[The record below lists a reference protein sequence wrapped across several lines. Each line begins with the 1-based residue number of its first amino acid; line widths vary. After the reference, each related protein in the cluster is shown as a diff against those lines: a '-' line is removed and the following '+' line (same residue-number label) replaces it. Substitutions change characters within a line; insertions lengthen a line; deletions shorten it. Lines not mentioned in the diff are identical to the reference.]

1 MEYTHLGRTGLKV
14 SRLCLGT
21 MNFGSL
27 TSEDESRAIMNQSLE
42 LGINFVDTAD
52 DLALNNSKST
62 TTRMAEP
69 ERRPTACGMED
80 ARGRPR
86 RRRRRSSGG
95 RRRGTPATCTC
106 CDLSFPNTPYALP
119 SVDCDGVCR
128 AACCR
133 E

>member
-52 DLALNNSKST
+52 APSIIQS
-62 TTRMAEP
+62 P
-69 ERRPTACGMED
+69 PRPAWL
-80 ARGRPR
+80 
-86 RRRRRSSGG
+86 SLSGG
-95 RRRGTPATCTC
+95 PRHAGWKMPEGGRDGGDAEVAVGDGEAHLRHVPA
-106 CDLSFPNTPYALP
+106 AI
-119 SVDCDGVCR
+119 
-128 AACCR
+128 
-133 E
+133 